1 MLIASYERWREA
13 KVQLLEEENPLVD
26 CPECGGSGDIHSVCP
41 CCDGE
46 KEEECDVCGGEGHF
60 SYRDSPKPRPGND
73 LAGPEVYF
81 REVISDLKKWCAI
94 TRKDF
99 LQVGGEFVSE
109 FRRQHGI
116 RTRHGIIKYSG
127 RP

>member
-26 CPECGGSGDIHSVCP
+26 CPECGGSGEVYSACP
-41 CCDGE
+41 CCDAE
-46 KEEECDVCGGEGHF
+46 KEEECDVCGGDGYHK
-60 SYRDSPKPRPGND
+60 YLDSPKPRSGVD
-73 LAGPEVYF
+73 LTGPEVYF
-81 REVISDLKKWCAI
+81 REVITDLKKWCGL

-109 FRRQHGI
+109 FRKHHGI
-116 RTRHGIIKYSG
+116 RTRHGTIKYCG
-127 RP
+127 RA